1 VFRRG
6 RGFKDRRH
14 PYILAPIVVRRERPR
29 MVIPQERDFENGKT
43 LSERNSRP
51 PVRNEERSPITAMAS
66 CLFLTS
72 PLSKV
77 PSSIFSFQDSMPSQT
92 SQTSFY
98 YYTSR
103 KMVHSAASRWNYD
116 LDEQR

>member
-1 VFRRG
+1 
-6 RGFKDRRH
+6 
-14 PYILAPIVVRRERPR
+14 

-77 PSSIFSFQDSMPSQT
+77 PSSIFSFQDSMRSQT
-92 SQTSFY
+92 SS
-98 YYTSR
+98 YYT
-103 KMVHSAASRWNYD
+103 VGVVQHSAASRRNYD
-116 LDEQR
+116 ELCSKDRDDRLSSRYDI